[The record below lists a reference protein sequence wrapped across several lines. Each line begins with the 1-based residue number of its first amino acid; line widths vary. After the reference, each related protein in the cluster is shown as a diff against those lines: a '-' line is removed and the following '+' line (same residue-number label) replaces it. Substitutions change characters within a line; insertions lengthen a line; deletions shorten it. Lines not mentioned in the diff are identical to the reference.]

1 MYGLDM
7 LVKLAVGSQDLSTP
21 RTIIKAGLTG
31 VEQEEELCFSQSG
44 RFQRWD
50 ISTFHREGN

>member
-7 LVKLAVGSQDLSTP
+7 LVKLAVSSQDLSTT

-44 RFQRWD
+44 RFP
-50 ISTFHREGN
+50 